1 MKIVEFFGISGTG
14 KTFLKN
20 LLVKNYKEK
29 LIDVYDYDKIIEI
42 FLPNEEVSIF
52 NRYILK
58 IFFLFR
64 KKNKPKEL
72 KRSFYRS
79 KKLNRKINFFLYIK
93 KYVYKIYLQCIN
105 NIFQKLKKKKF
116 ILISL
121 KLINECNFSLENK
134 EIFTRWLAEETV
146 AHYLIKKN
154 KKKLDLIVDSEGLIQ
169 RLFVYLYKKKK
180 KRKIAKEYL
189 KHCYIPDV
197 VLITKKKLF
206 IKKISRN
213 QEFNMNY
220 NELLK
225 IYTITIKLLETKTK
239 ISLVDD
245 KNISNLII

>member
-180 KRKIAKEYL
+180 K
-189 KHCYIPDV
+189 
-197 VLITKKKLF
+197 KKNCKRIF
-206 IKKISRN
+206 KT
-213 QEFNMNY
+213 
-220 NELLK
+220 LLH
-225 IYTITIKLLETKTK
+225 T
-239 ISLVDD
+239 
-245 KNISNLII
+245 

>member
-1 MKIVEFFGISGTG
+1 MK
-14 KTFLKN
+14 
-20 LLVKNYKEK
+20 Y
-29 LIDVYDYDKIIEI
+29 
-42 FLPNEEVSIF
+42 SINF

-79 KKLNRKINFFLYIK
+79 KKLNRENADFFLYIK
-93 KYVYKIYLQCIN
+93 KYVYKIYLQCIK

-121 KLINECNFSLENK
+121 KLINECNFRLENK

-189 KHCYIPDV
+189 KHCYIPNV

>member
-1 MKIVEFFGISGTG
+1 MKTVEFFGISGTG
-14 KTFLKN
+14 KTFLKD

-42 FLPNEEVSIF
+42 FLPSEEVSVL

-58 IFFLFR
+58 IFFFFR

-72 KRSFYRS
+72 KKSFYRS
-79 KKLNRKINFFLYIK
+79 KKLNRKTDFFLYVR
-93 KYVYKIYLQCIN
+93 KYVYKIYLQGIN
-105 NIFQKLKKKKF
+105 NIFQKLGKKNF

-121 KLINECNFSLENK
+121 KLINESNFSLENK

-169 RLFVYLYKKKK
+169 RLFVYLYKKKEK
-180 KRKIAKEYL
+180 KKIAKEYL

-239 ISLVDD
+239 IFLVDD
-245 KNISNLII
+245 KNISNLVI